1 MILKNAK
8 TPLMY
13 AALSWSAQSPVIVEL
28 LLKSKADSNAT
39 DYVSGWDRGWRGV
52 PYIWLPIW
60 RDRVILGCSLWV
72 GGFRL
77 T

>member
-1 MILKNAK
+1 MILKDAK

-39 DYVSGWDRGWRGV
+39 DYVSGWDRDGV
-52 PYIWLPIW
+52 GCHIYGYHMEWL
-60 RDRVILGCSLWV
+60 
-72 GGFRL
+72 
-77 T
+77 